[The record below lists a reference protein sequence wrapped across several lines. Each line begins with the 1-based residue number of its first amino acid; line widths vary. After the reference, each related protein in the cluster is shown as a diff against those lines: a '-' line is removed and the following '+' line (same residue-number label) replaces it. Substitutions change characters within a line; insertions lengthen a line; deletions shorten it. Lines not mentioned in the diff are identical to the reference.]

1 MAFPPLLVPP
11 LLVPLPTPPMPL
23 PISCCD
29 GAKGS
34 YLSPPLL
41 LPGCWP
47 GRGAW
52 GWRSLSEAPS
62 CSSLR
67 LQVPVPKSPLPL
79 LLPKLLLPLLL
90 RLLLS
95 LLNVRVT
102 TDGWWQLLSSV
113 R

>member
-1 MAFPPLLVPP
+1 
-11 LLVPLPTPPMPL
+11 
-23 PISCCD
+23 
-29 GAKGS
+29 
-34 YLSPPLL
+34 
-41 LPGCWP
+41 
-47 GRGAW
+47 
-52 GWRSLSEAPS
+52 
-62 CSSLR
+62 
-67 LQVPVPKSPLPL
+67 